1 MASFVLK
8 RISYGFCVLLLV
20 PFCLKLSLAQ
30 GEEKTFFMSLVKTA
44 DSEEEKEIYAVGD
57 KQVLTQAW
65 VVQEGDH
72 IWQLFRE
79 RGLLKRRNLPELLSL
94 LKKMNK
100 SLSSLDLIYPGQKL
114 ILPLEIAPPEGEPTS
129 EGALSTS
136 AAVPKDLKL
145 KNHTVRRGDY
155 LIKIIRGRDEI
166 NPDDLYR
173 YLAVVKE
180 LNPSIRDLD
189 RIYPGQIIR
198 LPIYRPEIVEE
209 TVVEKSVVVEEPVVE
224 TPVVVK
230 APVETATSPEPVDK
244 RKVER
249 ISQKPVAHDLGII
262 FSEMGN
268 EWVQNGEHFIP
279 LKSGGQINLKAS
291 SFPIITLDKGQ
302 RVIVDLNNKLPGNMA
317 RLIESTWENYRVV
330 HLTEDDDQRSSMNKI
345 LEIFNYQKVLK
356 DGEPLELGGDIPL
369 RITGD
374 WIIKVSETRSEQ
386 KPGYVIIN
394 LLDTDTPNTSR
405 PIKDYLKS
413 LGIKV
418 IELPRGENGDF
429 YETDKVEILEGGE
442 DPSSLIKTV
451 LGLTKQSFSTQENI
465 SVYQSQKD
473 DIKLIIQM
481 DFFLNFKGRDA
492 VIDLT
497 GLDPEII
504 SLLEEREFQVIS
516 LATEK
521 DPLNLV
527 AKTLEFLGIQFQRG
541 PHYFMASAR
550 DDSRN
555 IRLAL
560 SGIIFS
566 DPDGKT
572 FLATTLSLPD
582 EIKAF
587 LSQRGYKI
595 LLLSSS

>member
-1 MASFVLK
+1 
-8 RISYGFCVLLLV
+8 
-20 PFCLKLSLAQ
+20 
-30 GEEKTFFMSLVKTA
+30 
-44 DSEEEKEIYAVGD
+44 
-57 KQVLTQAW
+57 
-65 VVQEGDH
+65 
-72 IWQLFRE
+72 
-79 RGLLKRRNLPELLSL
+79 
-94 LKKMNK
+94 
-100 SLSSLDLIYPGQKL
+100 
-114 ILPLEIAPPEGEPTS
+114 
-129 EGALSTS
+129 
-136 AAVPKDLKL
+136 
-145 KNHTVRRGDY
+145 
-155 LIKIIRGRDEI
+155 
-166 NPDDLYR
+166 
-173 YLAVVKE
+173 
-180 LNPSIRDLD
+180 
-189 RIYPGQIIR
+189 
-198 LPIYRPEIVEE
+198 
-209 TVVEKSVVVEEPVVE
+209 
-224 TPVVVK
+224 
-230 APVETATSPEPVDK
+230 
-244 RKVER
+244 
-249 ISQKPVAHDLGII
+249 
-262 FSEMGN
+262 
-268 EWVQNGEHFIP
+268 
-279 LKSGGQINLKAS
+279 
-291 SFPIITLDKGQ
+291 
-302 RVIVDLNNKLPGNMA
+302 
-317 RLIESTWENYRVV
+317 
-330 HLTEDDDQRSSMNKI
+330 
-345 LEIFNYQKVLK
+345 
-356 DGEPLELGGDIPL
+356 
-369 RITGD
+369 
-374 WIIKVSETRSEQ
+374 
-386 KPGYVIIN
+386 
-394 LLDTDTPNTSR
+394 
-405 PIKDYLKS
+405 LKS

-587 LSQRGYKI
+587 LTQRGYKI